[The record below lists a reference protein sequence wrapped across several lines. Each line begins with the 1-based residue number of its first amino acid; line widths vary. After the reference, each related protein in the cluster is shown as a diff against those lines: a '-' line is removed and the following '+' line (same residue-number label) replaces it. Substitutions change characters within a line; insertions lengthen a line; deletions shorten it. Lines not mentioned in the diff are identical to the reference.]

1 MKRYSNLNHKA
12 FRVFISL
19 ESLHKKT
26 TIKNTNM
33 RNARNGHRTVR
44 ENRKSGMG
52 NVTPTVI
59 AFAAGAVAGAV
70 TALLLAPQTGAETR
84 RTLGGLYD
92 QAKEGISDF
101 TGLGMEEEEET
112 EFRGSVT
119 PTGRSATSYG
129 SGRTTQSG
137 GMGRNS
143 GM

>member
-1 MKRYSNLNHKA
+1 
-12 FRVFISL
+12 
-19 ESLHKKT
+19 
-26 TIKNTNM
+26 M
-33 RNARNGHRTVR
+33 RNSRNGHRTSR
-44 ENRKSGMG
+44 ENNWTGMG

-84 RTLGGLYD
+84 RAIGDLYD
-92 QAKEGISDF
+92 QAKEGITDF
-101 TGLGMEEEEET
+101 TGLGMEEEES

-129 SGRTTQSG
+129 GGRTPQTG